1 MTPWKRIH
9 IPHPKRKYPNPLVH
23 ESMVSL
29 RNYTGTLRQV
39 VIRNNSRETSAFLV
53 TNDFDMPL
61 ELIVGN
67 YARRWRVEDGIAEAG
82 KFFHLNA
89 LSSPILVK
97 VHFDVLMTM
106 IADTLYTM
114 LARKLRGFEDCD
126 APPIYRHFVRGR
138 GPIIV
143 KDRIVNV
150 IYPRRA
156 HNPILRAVPWNDLPS
171 TLPGLSRTKLEL
183 NFQ

>member
-67 YARRWRVEDGIAEAG
+67 YARRWRVEDVACGYKGLMVIERCFRSL
-82 KFFHLNA
+82 KRTQIKMTPVFHWA
-89 LSSPILVK
+89 P
-97 VHFDVLMTM
+97 HRAYCRDQ
-106 IADTLYTM
+106 
-114 LARKLRGFEDCD
+114 LR
-126 APPIYRHFVRGR
+126 
-138 GPIIV
+138 
-143 KDRIVNV
+143 
-150 IYPRRA
+150 
-156 HNPILRAVPWNDLPS
+156 
-171 TLPGLSRTKLEL
+171 
-183 NFQ
+183 